1 MKLTFYISFI
11 LLFLSCQPKTGGS
24 NDSVLD
30 NLTAEEIVYIKEIY
44 KQETEWDNYNKTEM
58 SLLGLT
64 ELEKLQIKEGEFAYQ
79 FRIRAEYDKYFQ
91 VIEIIDKD
99 ESDQVSIKSIKYIV
113 SRDCNPVIGNKD
125 LTKDC
130 IQIIEEKNIKINRN
144 EMTSLNDLILQNG
157 FWEFTEG
164 ESEIR
169 KYSDILYHGES
180 WSLKGVFAIDYPK
193 SDGMDTTILRT
204 HNVNRMIPEHFKA
217 FQEIG
222 NRIKVIAN
230 EEIADDNMR

>member
-1 MKLTFYISFI
+1 MKLTFYILFI
-11 LLFLSCQPKTGGS
+11 LLFLSCQPKNGS
-24 NDSVLD
+24 SDDSILD
-30 NLTAEEIVYIKEIY
+30 NLTTEEIDFIKEVY
-44 KQETEWDNYNKTEM
+44 KQETEWDNYDKTEK

-79 FRIRAEYDKYFQ
+79 FSIRAEHDKYLQ

-99 ESDQVSIKSIKYIV
+99 ELEQISIKTIKYTV
-113 SRDCNPVIGNKD
+113 SRDCNPVIGDKE

-130 IQIIEEKNIKINRN
+130 IQIIDQNTININRN
-144 EMTSLNDLILQNG
+144 EMTSLNDLILRNG
-157 FWEFTEG
+157 FWEFTED

-169 KYSDILYHGES
+169 KYSNLLYHGES

-204 HNVNRMIPEHFKA
+204 HNVNRMIPEDFKA

-222 NRIKVIAN
+222 NRIKVITN
-230 EEIADDNMR
+230 EEIADDNK